1 MGKAI
6 STSMEESSVT
16 HFTYLPAGD
25 DSKVHRGLDFLVPS
39 LLKGLTGVANH
50 STETLDSLDVNDSL
64 ATSEVLRKIDGGHGL
79 VIAEPE
85 LPVKLLDGF
94 VSSFNDLVDRSK
106 ALIGSVSEVESQRQA
121 GTGTFLEHRELDGLG
136 RGIEFHLESL
146 EVAGMSTER
155 SSTSVYGHR

>member
-121 GTGTFLEHRELDGLG
+121 GTGTFLEHGELDGLG
-136 RGIEFHLESL
+136 RRIELHLESL